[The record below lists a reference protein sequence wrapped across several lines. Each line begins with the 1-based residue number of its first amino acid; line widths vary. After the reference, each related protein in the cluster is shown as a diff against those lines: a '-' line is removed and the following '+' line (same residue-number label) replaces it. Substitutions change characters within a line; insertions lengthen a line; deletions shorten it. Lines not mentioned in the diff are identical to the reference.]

1 VRRGPAVLVLALVA
15 MLLSACSIRTLGA
28 PTGDVKLVA
37 TFDDAQNLVPGHSVQ
52 LADVKIGSVTAVKL
66 VGYRVKVT
74 MSIKNEYKIPVG
86 TAAEISVTSLLGENY
101 VKLKLPPN
109 ASMAGGPFLA
119 NGAEITQTSVTP
131 QFETITAK
139 AGELLKALAGNDLS
153 TVVTAGATSLGGN
166 GPKLNALVAKSSQ
179 LVDVFGRQREQLGT
193 AVEELARLGRSL
205 ANGQDQL
212 AQAPG
217 ELERTT
223 SLILANKDK
232 ALTLVRNLT
241 RTARLL
247 NQKVLLGRVAELR
260 TTLNRLD
267 PVLQQLGSD
276 RARLTS
282 LVNGLERFVNRL
294 PRATYDGQLL
304 LYPILKIVL
313 PGQTKP
319 IDFGGGTTSAKTKK
333 GATASDPLAK
343 LRDLLPNLDQLLEH
357 H

>member
-1 VRRGPAVLVLALVA
+1 MLVLALVA

-28 PTGDVKLVA
+28 PTGDLKLVA
-37 TFDDAQNLVPGHSVQ
+37 TFDDAQNLVAGHSVQ
-52 LADVKIGSVTAVKL
+52 LADVKVGSVTAVKL

-74 MSIKNEYKIPVG
+74 MSIKNDYRIPVG

-101 VKLKLPPN
+101 VKLSLPPN

-119 NGAEITQTSVTP
+119 NGAEITRTSVTP
-131 QFETITAK
+131 QFETVTAK
-139 AGELLKALAGNDLS
+139 AGELLKALAGDDLS
-153 TVVTAGATSLGGN
+153 TVVNAGAISLAGN
-166 GPKLNALVAKSSQ
+166 GPKLHTLVAKSSQ
-179 LVDVFGRQREQLGT
+179 LVDILGRQREQLGT

-205 ANGQDQL
+205 ANGRDQL
-212 AQAPG
+212 DRAPG

-223 SLILANKDK
+223 NLILANKDQ

-260 TTLNRLD
+260 TTLDRLD
-267 PVLQQLGSD
+267 PVLRQLGGD
-276 RARLTS
+276 RVRLTA
-282 LVNGLERFVNRL
+282 LVTGLERFVNRL

-304 LYPILKIVL
+304 LYPVLKIVL
-313 PGQTKP
+313 PGQTEP
-319 IDFGGGTTSAKTKK
+319 IDLGGTTSAKTKK
-333 GATASDPLAK
+333 GTTADDPLAK

-357 H
+357 P